1 MLSMI
6 CGVGPSCWV
15 WICDVNVVDGLGRR
29 EDGPTMKGEGGV
41 FVKKDFIFG
50 VYKTR

>member
-1 MLSMI
+1 M
-6 CGVGPSCWV
+6 V
-15 WICDVNVVDGLGRR
+15 WIALVVDVEYDLNVSVVDGLGRR

-41 FVKKDFIFG
+41 FVKKDFVFG